1 MPAIVLPA
9 ARGARAQRDA
19 GPIASAA
26 ARRVNRVAAF
36 TLAGTGVGLVVAA
49 GLPITPVVAEYAVFT
64 AAFLAGFTSGA
75 GGRFGSA
82 NVSKFIFAARART
95 FITAIRTSKN
105 SPMQLWVRSAA
116 DRCGNE
122 PNDREISSR
131 IAFFAQC
138 ISLQR

>member
-1 MPAIVLPA
+1 MPAIVLSA
-9 ARGARAQRDA
+9 ASGACAQRNA
-19 GPIASAA
+19 GRTAIAA
-26 ARRVNRVAAF
+26 AVCRVDRTAAVA
-36 TLAGTGVGLVVAA
+36 LAGAGVGAVAVGRPLA
-49 GLPITPVVAEYAVFT
+49 PDVAEYAVLST
-64 AAFLAGFTSGA
+64 AFLAGFARGA
-75 GGRFGSA
+75 GGRFGA
-82 NVSKFIFAARART
+82 ARVSKFIFAARART

-105 SPMQLWVRSAA
+105 SPMPLWVRSAA